1 MSSSLHNYSKS
12 DIIADL
18 CGLNLDSII
27 SRDLRTVEFGLLC
40 LSSVLFMGSFNMIIP
55 ELPNYIT
62 QMGGAEYKGL
72 IISLF
77 AFTAALS
84 RPFSGKLADLVG
96 RRPVMIFGALA
107 AAISSAI
114 YPLISGLVA
123 FFVLRLIHGLS
134 TGFKPTGTTAYLAD
148 IVGDKNRGEALG
160 MLGMAGSVGM
170 AAGPAVG
177 SAIALNFSL
186 DAMFTVSSL
195 LGFLSAACV
204 VFMKESVPTTKKFS
218 AKMLIIKR
226 DEVIDKAVF
235 PSSFVMLLTTYS
247 FGLAL
252 TIIPDFS
259 DFLEVKNRGLFFT
272 VMLVSSVITRLFA
285 GKASDKY
292 GRVNLLLGGTL
303 ALTITMTTLAFTTN
317 QLVFFIGALFFGI
330 ATGINSPTL
339 FAWTVDLANP
349 EKRGKAIAT
358 MFIALE
364 IGILFGALF
373 SAEIYS
379 NNPAGFPLAFG
390 SGAVLALVAFI
401 YLLIRKR
408 ITL

>member
-1 MSSSLHNYSKS
+1 
-12 DIIADL
+12 
-18 CGLNLDSII
+18 
-27 SRDLRTVEFGLLC
+27 
-40 LSSVLFMGSFNMIIP
+40 MGSFNMIVP
-55 ELPNYIT
+55 ELPNYISM
-62 QMGGAEYKGL
+62 MGGAEYKGL

-77 AFTAALS
+77 AFTAAVS

-123 FFVLRLIHGLS
+123 FFLLRLIHGLS

-160 MLGMAGSVGM
+160 MLGMAGSMGM

-177 SAIALNFSL
+177 SAIALNYGI
-186 DAMFTVSSL
+186 DAMFFISSII
-195 LGFLSAACV
+195 GFLSAACV
-204 VFMKESVPTTKKFS
+204 VVMKETVTTTRKFN
-218 AKMLIIKR
+218 AKMLIIRR
-226 DEVIDKAVF
+226 DEIIDKGVF
-235 PSSFVMLLTTYS
+235 PSSFVMLMTTYS

-259 DFLEVKNRGLFFT
+259 DYLGVKNRGLFFT
-272 VMLVSSVITRLFA
+272 VMLIASIVTRLFA

-292 GRVNLLLGGTL
+292 GRVKLLLAGTL
-303 ALTITMTTLAFTTN
+303 SLTITMITLAFTTS
-317 QLVFFIGALFFGI
+317 QIAFFLGALFFGI
-330 ATGINSPTL
+330 STGINSPTL

-349 EKRGKAIAT
+349 DKRGKAIAT

-364 IGILFGALF
+364 LGILSGALL

-379 NNPAGFPLAFG
+379 NAPTKFPLAFA
-390 SGAVLALVAFI
+390 SGAVLALVSFA
-401 YLLIRKR
+401 YLLLRYSKKSS
-408 ITL
+408 

>member
-1 MSSSLHNYSKS
+1 M
-12 DIIADL
+12 
-18 CGLNLDSII
+18 NLDSII

-62 QMGGAEYKGL
+62 KMGGAEYKGL

-77 AFTAALS
+77 AFTAAVS

-96 RRPVMIFGALA
+96 RRPVMVFGALA

-114 YPLISGLVA
+114 YPLISGLFA
-123 FFVLRLIHGLS
+123 FFLLRLIHGLS

-160 MLGMAGSVGM
+160 MLGMAGSMGM
-170 AAGPAVG
+170 AAGPAIG
-177 SAIALNFSL
+177 SAIALNFGL
-186 DAMFTVSSL
+186 DIMFAVSSIV
-195 LGFLSAACV
+195 GFLSAACV
-204 VFMKESVPTTKKFS
+204 IVMKESVSSTTRFN
-218 AKMLIIKR
+218 AKMLIIRK
-226 DEVIDKAVF
+226 DEVIDKDVF
-235 PSSFVMLLTTYS
+235 PSSLVMLLTTYS
-247 FGLAL
+247 FGMAL

-259 DFLEVKNRGLFFT
+259 DYLEVKNRGLFFT
-272 VMLVSSVITRLFA
+272 VMLIASITTRLFA
-285 GKASDKY
+285 GKASDRY
-292 GRVNLLLGGTL
+292 GRVKLLLMGTATLTVTMIIL
-303 ALTITMTTLAFTTN
+303 ALTYSH
-317 QLVFFIGALFFGI
+317 LVFFIGAVFFGI

-364 IGILFGALF
+364 TGILTGALL
-373 SAEIYS
+373 SAELYG
-379 NNPAGFPLAFG
+379 NNPTGFPIAFSSGAFLAFI
-390 SGAVLALVAFI
+390 AFG
-401 YLLIRKR
+401 YLLYRKKLKR
-408 ITL
+408 KHRYADL

>member
-1 MSSSLHNYSKS
+1 M
-12 DIIADL
+12 
-18 CGLNLDSII
+18 NLDSIL

-77 AFTAALS
+77 AFTAAVS

-107 AAISSAI
+107 AAVSSAI
-114 YPLISGLVA
+114 YPLISGLFA

-160 MLGMAGSVGM
+160 MLGMAGSMGM
-170 AAGPAVG
+170 AAGPAIG
-177 SAIALNFSL
+177 SAIALNFGL
-186 DAMFTVSSL
+186 DAMFAVSAIVGL
-195 LGFLSAACV
+195 LSAACV
-204 VFMKESVPTTKKFS
+204 MVMKESVVSTKKFS
-218 AKMLIIKR
+218 AKMLIIR
-226 DEVIDKAVF
+226 SDEVIDKDVF
-235 PSSFVMLLTTYS
+235 PSSFVMLMTTYS

-259 DFLEVKNRGLFFT
+259 DFLQVKNRGLFFT

-285 GKASDKY
+285 GKASDIY
-292 GRVNLLLGGTL
+292 GRVKLLLGGTM
-303 ALTITMTTLAFTTN
+303 ALTITMTTLALTTN
-317 QLVFFIGALFFGI
+317 QVVFFIGAVFFGI
-330 ATGINSPTL
+330 STGINSPTL

-364 IGILFGALF
+364 VGILSGALL
-373 SAEIYS
+373 SAELYS
-379 NNPAGFPLAFG
+379 NNPSGFPIAFS
-390 SGAVLALVAFI
+390 SGAVLALLAFG
-401 YLLIRKR
+401 YLLIRKSR
-408 ITL
+408 SRNLS

>member
-1 MSSSLHNYSKS
+1 
-12 DIIADL
+12 
-18 CGLNLDSII
+18 
-27 SRDLRTVEFGLLC
+27 
-40 LSSVLFMGSFNMIIP
+40 MGSFNMIIP

-77 AFTAALS
+77 AFTAAVS

-107 AAISSAI
+107 AAVSSAF
-114 YPLISGLVA
+114 YPLISGLFA

-160 MLGMAGSVGM
+160 MLGMAGSMGM
-170 AAGPAVG
+170 AAGPAIG
-177 SAIALNFSL
+177 SAIALNFGL
-186 DAMFTVSSL
+186 NAMFAISSIV
-195 LGFLSAACV
+195 GFLSAACV
-204 VFMKESVPTTKKFS
+204 FVMKETKVSTKKFS
-218 AKMLIIKR
+218 AKMLIIHQDEIIAR
-226 DEVIDKAVF
+226 DVF

-272 VMLVSSVITRLFA
+272 VMLVSSVVTRLFA
-285 GKASDKY
+285 GKASDRY
-292 GRVNLLLGGTL
+292 GRVKLLLTGTM
-303 ALTITMTTLAFTTN
+303 ALTITMTTLALTTN
-317 QLVFFIGALFFGI
+317 QVVFFMGAVFFGI
-330 ATGINSPTL
+330 STGINSPTL

-364 IGILFGALF
+364 IGILSGALL
-373 SAEIYS
+373 SAELYS
-379 NNPAGFPLAFG
+379 NNPSGFAIAFG
-390 SGAVLALVAFI
+390 SGAVLAVIAFG
-401 YLLIRKR
+401 YLLVRKR
-408 ITL
+408 RSKILI

>member
-1 MSSSLHNYSKS
+1 
-12 DIIADL
+12 
-18 CGLNLDSII
+18 
-27 SRDLRTVEFGLLC
+27 
-40 LSSVLFMGSFNMIIP
+40 MGSFNMIIP

-77 AFTAALS
+77 ALTAAVS

-114 YPLISGLVA
+114 YPFISGLFA

-160 MLGMAGSVGM
+160 MLGMAGSMGM

-177 SAIALNFSL
+177 SAIALNYGL
-186 DAMFTVSSL
+186 DAMFAISSMI
-195 LGFLSAACV
+195 GFLSAACV
-204 VFMKESVPTTKKFS
+204 FFMKESVTVTNKFN
-218 AKMLIIKR
+218 AKMLVIKR
-226 DEVIDKAVF
+226 NEIIDRDVF
-235 PSSFVMLLTTYS
+235 SSSFVMLMTTYS

-259 DFLEVKNRGLFFT
+259 DYLGVKNRGLFFT

-285 GKASDKY
+285 GKASDIY
-292 GRVNLLLGGTL
+292 GRVKLLLVGTMAL
-303 ALTITMTTLAFTTN
+303 AITMTTLALTTN
-317 QLVFFIGALFFGI
+317 QIVFFIGAVLFGI
-330 ATGINSPTL
+330 STGINSPTL

-349 EKRGKAIAT
+349 TKRGKAIAT

-364 IGILFGALF
+364 LGILSGALI
-373 SAEIYS
+373 SAEIYA
-379 NNPAGFPLAFG
+379 NNSSGFPLAFG
-390 SGAVLALVAFI
+390 SGTVLALAAFGF
-401 YLLIRKR
+401 LLFRMSRSKKQHGES
-408 ITL
+408 

>member
-1 MSSSLHNYSKS
+1 
-12 DIIADL
+12 
-18 CGLNLDSII
+18 
-27 SRDLRTVEFGLLC
+27 
-40 LSSVLFMGSFNMIIP
+40 MGSFNMIIP

-77 AFTAALS
+77 AFTAAVS
-84 RPFSGKLADLVG
+84 RPFSGKLADLLG

-114 YPLISGLVA
+114 YPLVSGLFA

-160 MLGMAGSVGM
+160 MLGMAGSIGM
-170 AAGPAVG
+170 AAGPAIG
-177 SAIALNFSL
+177 SAIALNFGL
-186 DAMFTVSSL
+186 DAMFTVSSIV
-195 LGFLSAACV
+195 GFLSAACV
-204 VFMKESVPTTKKFS
+204 VVMKESVTVTKKFS
-218 AKMLIIKR
+218 AGMLIIRK
-226 DEVIDKAVF
+226 DEVIDKDVF
-235 PSSFVMLLTTYS
+235 PSSFVMLMTTYS

-272 VMLVSSVITRLFA
+272 VMLVSSVVTRLFA
-285 GKASDKY
+285 GKASDIY
-292 GRVNLLLGGTL
+292 GRVRLLLGGTM
-303 ALTITMTTLAFTTN
+303 ALTITMTTLALTTN
-317 QLVFFIGALFFGI
+317 QVVFFIGAVFFGI
-330 ATGINSPTL
+330 STGINSPTL

-364 IGILFGALF
+364 IGILSGALI
-373 SAEIYS
+373 SAELYS
-379 NNPAGFPLAFG
+379 NNSSGFPLAFS
-390 SGAVLALVAFI
+390 SGAVLAALAFA
-401 YLLIRKR
+401 YLLMRKTR
-408 ITL
+408 S

>member
-1 MSSSLHNYSKS
+1 MN
-12 DIIADL
+12 
-18 CGLNLDSII
+18 LNSII
-27 SRDLRTVEFGLLC
+27 SRDLRTIEFGLLC
-40 LSSVLFMGSFNMIIP
+40 LSAVLFMGSFNMIIP

-114 YPLISGLVA
+114 YPLISGLFA

-160 MLGMAGSVGM
+160 MLGMAGSMGM
-170 AAGPAVG
+170 AAGPAIG
-177 SAIALNFSL
+177 SSIALNFGL
-186 DAMFTVSSL
+186 DAMFAVSAIIGL
-195 LGFLSAACV
+195 LSAACV
-204 VFMKESVPTTKKFS
+204 VVMKETVVSTKKFS
-218 AKMLIIKR
+218 AKMLIIR
-226 DEVIDKAVF
+226 SDEVIDRDVF
-235 PSSFVMLLTTYS
+235 PSSFVMLMTTYS

-272 VMLVSSVITRLFA
+272 VMLVSSVVTRLFA
-285 GKASDKY
+285 GKASDRY
-292 GRVNLLLGGTL
+292 GRVKLLLSGTM
-303 ALTITMTTLAFTTN
+303 ALTITMTTLALTSN
-317 QLVFFIGALFFGI
+317 QLVFFIGAVFFGVS
-330 ATGINSPTL
+330 TGINSPTL

-364 IGILFGALF
+364 IGILSGALL
-373 SAEIYS
+373 SAELYS
-379 NNPAGFPLAFG
+379 NTSSRFPVAFG
-390 SGAVLALVAFI
+390 SGAVLAALAFG
-401 YLLIRKR
+401 YLLIRKSR
-408 ITL
+408 SEKLVR

>member
-1 MSSSLHNYSKS
+1 MKLE
-12 DIIADL
+12 
-18 CGLNLDSII
+18 SII

-77 AFTAALS
+77 AFTAAVS

-114 YPLISGLVA
+114 YPLISGLFA
-123 FFVLRLIHGLS
+123 FFILRLIHGLS

-160 MLGMAGSVGM
+160 MLGMSGSVGM
-170 AAGPAVG
+170 AAGPAIG
-177 SAIALNFSL
+177 SAIALNFGL
-186 DAMFTVSSL
+186 EAMFIVSSIV
-195 LGFLSAACV
+195 GFLSAACV
-204 VFMKESVPTTKKFS
+204 VVMKESVVSTKKFS
-218 AKMLIIKR
+218 AKMLIIR
-226 DEVIDKAVF
+226 SDEVIDKDVF
-235 PSSFVMLLTTYS
+235 PSSFVMLMTTYS

-259 DFLEVKNRGLFFT
+259 DFLQVKNRGLFFT

-285 GKASDKY
+285 GKASDRY
-292 GRVNLLLGGTL
+292 GRVKLLLAGTAALTTTMTIL
-303 ALTITMTTLAFTTN
+303 ALTTN
-317 QLVFFIGALFFGI
+317 QFVFFVGAVFFGI
-330 ATGINSPTL
+330 STGINSPTL

-364 IGILFGALF
+364 VGILSGALI
-373 SAEIYS
+373 SAELYS
-379 NNPAGFPLAFG
+379 NDSSGFPIAFG
-390 SGAVLALVAFI
+390 SGAVLALIGFG
-401 YLLIRKR
+401 YLLLRKR
-408 ITL
+408 RARNYI

>member
-1 MSSSLHNYSKS
+1 MK
-12 DIIADL
+12 
-18 CGLNLDSII
+18 LDSII

-77 AFTAALS
+77 AFTAAVS

-114 YPLISGLVA
+114 YPLISGLFA
-123 FFVLRLIHGLS
+123 FFALRLIHGLS

-160 MLGMAGSVGM
+160 MLGMAGSIGM
-170 AAGPAVG
+170 AAGPAIG
-177 SAIALNFSL
+177 SAIALNFGL
-186 DAMFTVSSL
+186 GAMFTVSSIV
-195 LGFLSAACV
+195 GFLSAACV
-204 VFMKESVPTTKKFS
+204 VAMKESVVSTKKFN
-218 AKMLIIKR
+218 AKMLIIR
-226 DEVIDKAVF
+226 SNEVIDKDVF
-235 PSSFVMLLTTYS
+235 PSSFVMLMTTYS

-259 DFLEVKNRGLFFT
+259 DFLQVKNRGLFFT
-272 VMLVSSVITRLFA
+272 VMLVSSVVTRLFA
-285 GKASDKY
+285 GKASDRY
-292 GRVNLLLGGTL
+292 GRVKLLLAGTI
-303 ALTITMTTLAFTTN
+303 ALTTTMTTLALTTN
-317 QLVFFIGALFFGI
+317 QFVFFIGAVFFGI
-330 ATGINSPTL
+330 STGINSPTL
-339 FAWTVDLANP
+339 FAWTVDLADH

-364 IGILFGALF
+364 IGILSGALI
-373 SAEIYS
+373 SAELYS
-379 NNPAGFPLAFG
+379 NNPSGFPIAFG
-390 SGAVLALVAFI
+390 SGAVLALIGFS

-408 ITL
+408 RTRNYV

>member
-1 MSSSLHNYSKS
+1 MK
-12 DIIADL
+12 
-18 CGLNLDSII
+18 LNSII
-27 SRDLRTVEFGLLC
+27 SRDLRTIEFGLLC

-77 AFTAALS
+77 AFTAAVS

-107 AAISSAI
+107 AAVSSAI
-114 YPLISGLVA
+114 YPLISGLFA

-160 MLGMAGSVGM
+160 MLGMAGSMGM

-177 SAIALNFSL
+177 SAIALNFGL
-186 DAMFTVSSL
+186 DAMFTVSSIV
-195 LGFLSAACV
+195 GFLSAACV
-204 VFMKESVPTTKKFS
+204 VAMKESVVSTKKFS
-218 AKMLIIKR
+218 AKMLIIR
-226 DEVIDKAVF
+226 SDEVIDKDVF
-235 PSSFVMLLTTYS
+235 PSSFVMLMTTYS

-259 DFLEVKNRGLFFT
+259 DFLQVKNRGLFFT

-285 GKASDKY
+285 GKASDRY
-292 GRVNLLLGGTL
+292 GRVKLLLAGTA
-303 ALTITMTTLAFTTN
+303 ALTTTMTTLALTTN
-317 QLVFFIGALFFGI
+317 QFVFFVGAVFFGI
-330 ATGINSPTL
+330 STGINSPTL

-364 IGILFGALF
+364 IGILSGALI
-373 SAEIYS
+373 SAELYS
-379 NNPAGFPLAFG
+379 NNSSGFPIAFG
-390 SGAVLALVAFI
+390 SGAVLALIGFG
-401 YLLIRKR
+401 YLLLRKR
-408 ITL
+408 RTRNYA

>member
-1 MSSSLHNYSKS
+1 
-12 DIIADL
+12 
-18 CGLNLDSII
+18 
-27 SRDLRTVEFGLLC
+27 
-40 LSSVLFMGSFNMIIP
+40 MIIP

-114 YPLISGLVA
+114 YPLISGLFA

-148 IVGDKNRGEALG
+148 IIGDKNRGEALG

-177 SAIALNFSL
+177 SAIALNFGL

-204 VFMKESVPTTKKFS
+204 VFMKESVPSTKKFS

-235 PSSFVMLLTTYS
+235 PSSFVMLLATYS

-317 QLVFFIGALFFGI
+317 QLVFFIGAIFFGI

-349 EKRGKAIAT
+349 KKRGKAIAT

-364 IGILFGALF
+364 VGILLGALF

-390 SGAVLALVAFI
+390 SGAVLALAAFI

-408 ITL
+408 MTL